1 MSIKNNLKNITD
13 SNSNQVQLVAVT
25 KTRSLEQLTELYNCG
40 QKVFGENK
48 VQELSAKYEALPKDI
63 QWHLIGHLQTNKVKF
78 IVPFISLIHSI
89 DSEKLLAEVNK
100 QAQKINRKIE
110 VLLQVYIAK
119 EETKFGWDEQEL
131 IEFLDTKKN
140 KNYANIEIVGLMGM
154 ATNTDN
160 VEQIKSEFTNLKSIF
175 DKAKKVIANSS
186 FKTISMGMS
195 NDYKLAVECGSN
207 MIRVGSALFN

>member
-1 MSIKNNLKNITD
+1 MSIKNNLKNITS

-25 KTRSLEQLTELYNCG
+25 KTSSLEQLTELYNCG

-48 VQELSAKYEALPKDI
+48 VQELIAKYEALPKDI